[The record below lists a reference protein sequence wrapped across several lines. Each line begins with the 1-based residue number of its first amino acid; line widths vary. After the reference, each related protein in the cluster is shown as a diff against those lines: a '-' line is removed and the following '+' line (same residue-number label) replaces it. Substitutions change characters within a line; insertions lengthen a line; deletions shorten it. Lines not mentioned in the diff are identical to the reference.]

1 MNFSDN
7 IDLENERVLK
17 LIFPDGVPSNLR
29 GNPELDNYLA
39 KLGTCKVDELK
50 KEQTRLG
57 DETKRILD
65 QTQELAISNYKTFIT
80 TAENSRSIFNEFKK
94 AEDQVNTLINKLPT
108 FSGKCEQ
115 FLKDSAELTEQRRL
129 NSTTLHK
136 NAQLLEI
143 LELPQLMERCIRED
157 RYDEALE
164 LASYVQRLGQ
174 HQGHVIP
181 VVHVSVCIAFYILQ
195 CINSS
200 KFQSI
205 VRSVEA
211 LWHTMLV
218 QLVAQLRMDLQLP
231 KCLQIVGYLRRM
243 QAFSDIELKLKFL
256 QARDAWLTA
265 CLEALPTTD
274 AQQHLTKTIE
284 ITRINLFNI
293 ITQYRAIFPEEENVV
308 KSSSLKPLQGVS
320 CNGDR
325 LFQAWLHN
333 KINSFLLTLESDL
346 ERGVSSME
354 TVLGQCMYFG
364 LSFSRVGADFRGLIA
379 PIFVRMV
386 CKKFET
392 TIAEVNENFEQELDK
407 FTLINKVTLHS
418 RKQLN
423 TAAVS
428 SSDQK
433 TESYAPPETLLDFYP
448 LAALCN
454 GYLNALNEL
463 RLCAPFAVATDVT
476 SCLQQSLEFVAHRVL
491 AFYRQEQQAFTGN
504 ERETFVKLCSC
515 FAYDL
520 VPYVQRCIHG
530 VFPPQS
536 ITVNLGIS
544 LLQLEQQQLT
554 FLQQHQIL
562 EPLKL
567 LLPTKVLIHAAPAP
581 SAEPIN
587 ASITAEG

>member
-1 MNFSDN
+1 MDM
-7 IDLENERVLK
+7 ENERVLK
-17 LIFPDGVPSNLR
+17 LIFPNGIPENLR

-39 KLGTCKVDELK
+39 KLGTCKVDQLK
-50 KEQTRLG
+50 KEQTRLA
-57 DETKRILD
+57 DETKRILE

-80 TAENSRSIFNEFKK
+80 TAENSRSIFNEFQK
-94 AEDQVNTLINKLPT
+94 AEEQVDTLIGKLPA

-115 FLKDSAELTEQRRL
+115 FLEHSAELNEQRRL

-143 LELPQLMERCIRED
+143 LELPQLMERCIREA
-157 RYDEALE
+157 RYEEALE

-174 HQGHVIP
+174 HQGHLIP
-181 VVHVSVCIAFYILQ
+181 VV
-195 CINSS
+195 N
-200 KFQSI
+200 SI

-243 QAFSDIELKLKFL
+243 QAFGDNELKLKFL
-256 QARDAWLTA
+256 QARDAWLTS
-265 CLEALPTTD
+265 CLEGIPTVD

-284 ITRINLFNI
+284 VTRINLFNI
-293 ITQYRAIFPEEENVV
+293 ITQYRAIFPDGEQAVG
-308 KSSSLKPLQGVS
+308 KSSNLKSLQGVS

-333 KINSFLLTLESDL
+333 KINAFLLTLEADL
-346 ERGVSSME
+346 QRGVSSIE

-364 LSFSRVGADFRGLIA
+364 LSFSRVGADFRALIA
-379 PIFVRMV
+379 PIFVRV
-386 CKKFET
+386 VSQKFET
-392 TIAEVNENFEQELDK
+392 SISHVNQNFGQELDK
-407 FTLINKVTLHS
+407 FTLINKVSLHT
-418 RKQLN
+418 RKHLD
-423 TAAVS
+423 AAAMS
-428 SSDQK
+428 TDPDS
-433 TESYAPPETLLDFYP
+433 ESYAPPETLLDFYP
-448 LAALCN
+448 LAVLCN

-476 SCLQQSLEFVAHRVL
+476 GCLQKSLQLVAQRVL

-515 FAYDL
+515 LAYDL

-530 VFPPQS
+530 IFPPQL
-536 ITVNLGIS
+536 ITVHLGIS

-554 FLQQHQIL
+554 FLQQTQIL
-562 EPLKL
+562 EPLKH
-567 LLPTKVLIHAAPAP
+567 LLPTKVLIHTTMPAVSTTDPTNAP
-581 SAEPIN
+581 
-587 ASITAEG
+587 ITAEG

>member
-1 MNFSDN
+1 MDFTDKM
-7 IDLENERVLK
+7 DLENERVLK
-17 LIFPDGVPSNLR
+17 LIFPDGVPDNLR

-39 KLGTCKVDELK
+39 KLGTCKVEQLK
-50 KEQTRLG
+50 KEQTRLA
-57 DETKRILD
+57 DETKRILE

-80 TAENSRSIFNEFKK
+80 TAENSRSIFNEFRK
-94 AEDQVNTLINKLPT
+94 AEEQVDTLIGKLPT

-115 FLKDSAELTEQRRL
+115 FLEQSAQLNEERRL
-129 NSTTLHK
+129 NSTTLQK

-143 LELPQLMERCIRED
+143 LELPQLMERCIREG
-157 RYDEALE
+157 RYEEALE
-164 LASYVQRLGQ
+164 LAAYVQRLGQ
-174 HQGHVIP
+174 HQGHLIP
-181 VVHVSVCIAFYILQ
+181 VV
-195 CINSS
+195 N
-200 KFQSI
+200 SI

-243 QAFSDIELKLKFL
+243 QAFGDNELKLKFL
-256 QARDAWLTA
+256 QARDAWLSS
-265 CLEALPTTD
+265 CLEAIPTAD

-293 ITQYRAIFPEEENVV
+293 ITQYRAIFPEEETPSKVAAAA
-308 KSSSLKPLQGVS
+308 LKPLQGVS

-333 KINSFLLTLESDL
+333 KINGFLLTLESDL
-346 ERGVSSME
+346 ERGVSSIE

-364 LSFSRVGADFRGLIA
+364 LSFSRVGADFRALIA
-379 PIFVRMV
+379 PIFVRV
-386 CKKFET
+386 VRHKFEAS
-392 TIAEVNENFEQELDK
+392 IAQVNAHFEQELDK
-407 FTLINKVTLHS
+407 FTLINKVTLHT
-418 RKQLN
+418 RKQLD
-423 TAAVS
+423 TAALS
-428 SSDQK
+428 ATGEPK
-433 TESYAPPETLLDFYP
+433 AESYAPPETLLDFYP

-476 SCLQQSLEFVAHRVL
+476 SCLQQSLQLVAQRVL
-491 AFYRQEQQAFTGN
+491 SFYRQEQQAFTGN

-536 ITVNLGIS
+536 ITLHLGIS

-554 FLQQHQIL
+554 FLQQPQIL
-562 EPLKL
+562 EPLKH
-567 LLPTKVLIHAAPAP
+567 LLPTKVLLPAAPAAAVETTP
-581 SAEPIN
+581 SAPI
-587 ASITAEG
+587 AAEG